1 MKHFRL
7 LLGVVLLSVIIGG
20 IGIFTNKSKLISPNP
35 QLNAYQVLT
44 IQLQSLQ
51 HNKKLGNNFGI
62 KQTYEFAHPNNKA
75 LTGPIHNF
83 IEMLE
88 TESYSILLNHSQT
101 SITTIH
107 QDPVHE
113 VFEVTVTKG
122 DKKATFIWTILALQ
136 NEQQDVYWYTASVMP
151 FNVPTI

>member
-1 MKHFRL
+1 VKHFRL

-20 IGIFTNKSKLISPNP
+20 IGIVTNKSKLISPNP

-88 TESYSILLNHSQT
+88 TEDYSILLNHSQT

-107 QDPVHE
+107 QDPIHE
-113 VFEVTVTKG
+113 IFEVIVTK
-122 DKKATFIWTILALQ
+122 DNKTAAFIWTILALQ
-136 NEQQDVYWYTASVMP
+136 NEQQDIYWYTASVMP
-151 FNVPTI
+151 YTIPTT

>member
-1 MKHFRL
+1 M
-7 LLGVVLLSVIIGG
+7 
-20 IGIFTNKSKLISPNP
+20 
-35 QLNAYQVLT
+35 NAYQVLT

-75 LTGPIHNF
+75 LTRPIQNF

-88 TESYSILLNHSQT
+88 TEHYSILLNHSQT

-107 QDPVHE
+107 QDPIHE
-113 VFEVTVTKG
+113 IFEVIVTK
-122 DKKATFIWTILALQ
+122 DNKKATFIWTILALQ
-136 NEQQDVYWYTASVMP
+136 NEQQDIYWYTASVLP
-151 FNVPTI
+151 FTIPTI

>member
-20 IGIFTNKSKLISPNP
+20 IGIVTNKSKLISPNP
-35 QLNAYQVLT
+35 QLNAHQVLT

-107 QDPVHE
+107 QDPIHE

-136 NEQQDVYWYTASVMP
+136 NEQQDIYWYTASVMP

>member
-20 IGIFTNKSKLISPNP
+20 IGIVTNQAKLITPNP

-83 IEMLE
+83 IKMLE
-88 TESYSILLNHSQT
+88 TEHYSILLNHSQT

-107 QDPVHE
+107 QDPIHE
-113 VFEVTVTKG
+113 VFEVTVTK
-122 DKKATFIWTILALQ
+122 DNKKATFIWTILALQ
-136 NEQQDVYWYTASVMP
+136 NERQDIYWYTASVMSYTI
-151 FNVPTI
+151 PTT

>member
-7 LLGVVLLSVIIGG
+7 LLGVILLSVIIGG
-20 IGIFTNKSKLISPNP
+20 IGIVTNKSKLISPNP

-83 IEMLE
+83 IKMLE
-88 TESYSILLNHSQT
+88 TEDYSILLNHSQT

-107 QDPVHE
+107 QDPIHE
-113 VFEVTVTKG
+113 VFEVTVTK
-122 DKKATFIWTILALQ
+122 DNKTASFIWTILALQ
-136 NEQQDVYWYTASVMP
+136 NEQQDIYWYTASVLP
-151 FNVPTI
+151 FTIPTI

>member
-20 IGIFTNKSKLISPNP
+20 IGIVTNQTKLISPNP

-75 LTGPIHNF
+75 LTGLIHNF

-88 TESYSILLNHSQT
+88 TEDYSIPLNHSQT

-107 QDPVHE
+107 QDPIHE
-113 VFEVTVTKG
+113 VFEVMVTKD

-136 NEQQDVYWYTASVMP
+136 NEQQDIYWYTASVMP
-151 FNVPTI
+151 CNVPTI